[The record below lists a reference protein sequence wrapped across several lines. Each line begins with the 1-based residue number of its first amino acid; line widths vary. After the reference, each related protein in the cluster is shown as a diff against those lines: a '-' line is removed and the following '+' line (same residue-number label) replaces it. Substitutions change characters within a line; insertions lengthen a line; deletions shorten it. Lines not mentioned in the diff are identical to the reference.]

1 MRAVVF
7 DSTLRFDP
15 IHRDPSLEDGDCL
28 IRPTLAGI
36 CATDLHLTR
45 GYMNFTGIL
54 GHEMVGVVVDGPEE
68 WRGKR
73 VVAEINCVCRRCPM
87 CTAGLS
93 THCPN
98 RTVMGIDG
106 RNGCFAD
113 LVTVPHQNLHAVPDR
128 LTDEQAVFVEPLA
141 AAYQVLAQCPIDKR
155 MTVSVVGTGRLG
167 LLVLQVLKTTGC
179 RLTAIGRN
187 HKTLLLC
194 EKLGIQAIHVDDL
207 VIRPDRHVVVECSGS
222 PDGLNL
228 ALSLV
233 QPRGT
238 VVLKSTYAGA
248 ATGDEVPNLAP
259 IVINEINIIGS
270 RCGPFGEA
278 INALTREA
286 VEVRSMISRTF
297 PIERALEAF
306 DAAAHADNV
315 KVLLKIGEK

>member
-15 IHRDPSLEDGDCL
+15 HHRDPSIEEGECL
-28 IRPTLAGI
+28 IRPSLAGI

-54 GHEMVGVVVDGPEE
+54 GHEMVGVVVDGPKD

-73 VVAEINCVCRRCPM
+73 VAAEINCVCRRCPM

-113 LVTVPHQNLHAVPDR
+113 LIALPHQNLHAVPDR

-141 AAYQVLAQCPIDKR
+141 AAYQVLVQCPIDKR

-179 RLTAIGRN
+179 QLTAIGRN

-194 EKLGIQAIHVDDL
+194 EKMGIQPIHVDDL
-207 VIRPDRHVVVECSGS
+207 VAQPDRHVVVECTGS
-222 PDGLNL
+222 PDGLDL
-228 ALSLV
+228 ALRLV

-238 VVLKSTYAGA
+238 VVLKSTYAGDA
-248 ATGDEVPNLAP
+248 VPNLAP
-259 IVINEINIIGS
+259 VVVNEVNIVGS

-278 INALTREA
+278 LNALAREA

-297 PIERALEAF
+297 SIERALEAF
-306 DAAAHADNV
+306 DAAARPDNV
-315 KVLLKIGEK
+315 KVLLKIGSPKNA